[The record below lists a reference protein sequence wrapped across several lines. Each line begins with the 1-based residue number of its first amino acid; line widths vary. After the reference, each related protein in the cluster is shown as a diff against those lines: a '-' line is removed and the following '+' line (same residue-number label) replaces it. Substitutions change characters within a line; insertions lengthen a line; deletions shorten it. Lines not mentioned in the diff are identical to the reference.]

1 MEHQEHGKS
10 IKHDNGEEIMTTCT
24 FTLKVDYDKEVL
36 KKLYVELESAIT
48 SICRVNKVTVKQ
60 FKFKGDM

>member
-1 MEHQEHGKS
+1 MISG
-10 IKHDNGEEIMTTCT
+10 T
-24 FTLKVDYDKEVL
+24 FTLTVDYDKEVL